1 MSGATDHLP
10 RLLAVVPWL
19 LAHPGTPVAEVAREF
34 DVTEQQL
41 RADLNLLWMCGL
53 PGYGPGDL
61 IDVTW
66 QGDRVTLSNADEIAR
81 PLRLTSEEALALV
94 TALRVLSEEPG
105 IVERTAID
113 RALAKL
119 ESAAGGTAA
128 TDRVVAAPSSDSD
141 AQVVATAADALARAR
156 RLRLRYWV
164 PARDEATERDVDP
177 LRLFTTDGRA
187 YLAGWC
193 YLVDDLRTFRLD
205 RVLEI
210 AVLDVGV
217 DVPDETRKRA
227 LDAGLFTP
235 ASRRPAGDLLAGPAG
250 ALVRRLLPVRG
261 GRRARRR
268 RLDRPAPGAGRGLA
282 AAAGARPG
290 RPGTD
295 YRTCRPRTGRP
306 RCRNYDTFGL
316 SGGATGVAN
325 GLQAK
330 PVTCRRKSYVTSP
343 A

>member
-19 LAHPGTPVAEVAREF
+19 LAHPGTPVSEVAREF

-81 PLRLTSEEALALV
+81 PLRLTAEEALALV

-217 DVPDETRKRA
+217 DVPDETRRRA

-235 ASRRPAGDLLAGPAG
+235 ASDDRLVTFSLDPPVRWFADYYPCEEVAERGDCGLIVRLRVRDDAW
-250 ALVRRLLPVRG
+250 LRRLALG
-261 GRRARRR
+261 
-268 RLDRPAPGAGRGLA
+268 LAGRGRITEPADLA
-282 AAAGARPG
+282 HDVRDVAI
-290 RPGTD
+290 T
-295 YRTCRPRTGRP
+295 T
-306 RCRNYDTFGL
+306 L
-316 SGGATGVAN
+316 SGYQVE
-325 GLQAK
+325 QQ
-330 PVTCRRKSYVTSP
+330 V
-343 A
+343 